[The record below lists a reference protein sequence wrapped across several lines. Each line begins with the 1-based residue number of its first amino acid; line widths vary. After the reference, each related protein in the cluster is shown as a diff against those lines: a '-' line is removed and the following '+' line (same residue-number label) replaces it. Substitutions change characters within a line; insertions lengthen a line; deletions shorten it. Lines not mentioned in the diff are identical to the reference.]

1 MEYKITRATLDDA
14 EEMIEI
20 ENICFKYPW
29 PAFAFMAEL
38 MFDDSLFYASRE
50 ESGKMIGFCGL
61 RIIAGEGNIMNIC
74 VHPEYRKRG
83 LGEALLTFLMQ
94 EGRNEGADSYTL
106 EVRVSNEAAIALYEK
121 LGFVNEGRRKK
132 YYDDGED
139 AYIMWKRD

>member
-38 MFDDSLFYASRE
+38 MFDDSLFYALRE

-121 LGFVNEGRRKK
+121 LGFVSEGRRKK